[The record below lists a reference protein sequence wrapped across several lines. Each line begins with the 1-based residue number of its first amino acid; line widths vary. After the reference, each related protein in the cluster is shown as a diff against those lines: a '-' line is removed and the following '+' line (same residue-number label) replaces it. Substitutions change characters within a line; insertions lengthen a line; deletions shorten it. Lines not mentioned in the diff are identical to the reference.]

1 MTPVQTE
8 HKAGLFAD
16 MRDPLG
22 CSISLRDIRLLADI
36 GVHRHE
42 IGRPQPLVIHVTLVV
57 VPPAHDSVDEV
68 FDYVRIKSLAE
79 ELAAQR
85 IVLIESFARRL
96 AEACLDHRLVRG
108 ATVTVEKPFAVPGA
122 MASATVTIGV

>member
-1 MTPVQTE
+1 MSG
-8 HKAGLFAD
+8 ALS
-16 MRDPLG
+16 

-36 GVHRHE
+36 GVHHHE
-42 IGRPQPLVIHVTLVV
+42 IGRPQPLVIHVTLMV
-57 VPPAHDSVDEV
+57 VPPDHDSVDAV

-85 IVLIESFARRL
+85 VVLIEIFARRL
-96 AEACLDHRLVRG
+96 AEACLEHRLVRG

-122 MASATVTIGV
+122 MASATIAIGES